1 MNTIKQ
7 LKSLCKELRVLYVED
22 DKIIQKVMLE
32 YLEKFFLQ
40 VISADDGKEGLL
52 SFKKQQFD
60 IVITD
65 LSMPNMNG
73 LDMIEK
79 IRAINKEQIVL
90 VTTAHTGSEY
100 MSRAIKYGVDGYIIK
115 PFDFYQLN
123 GELFKITE
131 KIKKFAQN
139 EEYKKHLQHMI
150 EQKTSELNSMI
161 NFQKYNY
168 DKTLLSMVEMIED
181 RDTYTAG
188 HSQRVAHYSKLI
200 AKDMLYSKEDCEKVH
215 QAGIL
220 HDIGKIATPD
230 VILLN
235 PHKLNELEYKL
246 IKEHVNVGYRL
257 LLNIPMFQDLA
268 EIVQSH
274 HEHYDGSGYPRGLKG
289 DAITPLA
296 RVMTVADAF
305 DAMTTNRIYKG
316 RKTVS
321 QALEELSSLGEKHY
335 FPEVIKSALKVLKDI
350 KIDENI
356 SQLPQTE
363 VEEER
368 FAYFYKDIL
377 CNAYNENYLDLIL
390 VKNSDEMKLKFITV
404 LSLKNFAKYNEN
416 HGWKAGDEVLKKV
429 AECLHDNY
437 AKSYIFRVY
446 GDDFILL
453 SENELDISKLDR
465 NISVISK
472 KELHC
477 GIKVLKISDIDTNKI
492 EYLVNNLESL
502 K

>member
-1 MNTIKQ
+1 MNDLKE
-7 LKSLCKELRVLYVED
+7 LKSLCKDFRVLYVED
-22 DKIIQKVMLE
+22 DLEIQKIMHE
-32 YLEKFFLQ
+32 YLKKFFLH
-40 VISADDGKEGLL
+40 VSVANDGLEGLK
-52 SFKKQQFD
+52 FYKKETFD

-79 IRAINKEQIVL
+79 IREINKEQIIL
-90 VTTAHTGSEY
+90 ITTAHTSSEY

-115 PFDFYQLN
+115 PFDFFQLN
-123 GELFKITE
+123 GELFKIAE
-131 KIKKFAQN
+131 KIKKFSQN
-139 EEYKKHLQHMI
+139 EEYKNHLQRMI
-150 EQKTSELNSMI
+150 EQKTSELSSMMH
-161 NFQKYNY
+161 FEKHNY

-200 AKDMLYSKEDCEKVH
+200 AIGMNYSKEECDKVY

-235 PHKLNELEYKL
+235 PHALNELEYKL

-257 LLNIPMFQDLA
+257 LHNIPMFKNLA
-268 EIVQSH
+268 EIVHSH
-274 HEHYDGSGYPRGLKG
+274 HEHYDGSGYPRGLEG

-296 RVMTVADAF
+296 RVMMVADAF

-316 RKTVS
+316 RKTVP
-321 QALEELSSLGEKHY
+321 QALEELSSLQKIHF
-335 FPEVIKSALKVLKDI
+335 FPEVVQSALKVLKDI
-350 KIDENI
+350 KIDADIN
-356 SQLPQTE
+356 QLPHTA

-377 CNAYNENYLDLIL
+377 CNAYNENYLDLML
-390 VKNSDEMKLKFITV
+390 VRNTLEKKLQFMSVI
-404 LSLKNFAKYNEN
+404 SLKSFTGYNEKY
-416 HGWKAGDEVLKKV
+416 GWKAGDNVLKKV
-429 AECLHDNY
+429 AKYLHNNY
-437 AKSYIFRVY
+437 KESFVFRVY
-446 GDDFILL
+446 GDDFIIL
-453 SENELDISKLDR
+453 SEEELELSQINLHMDIISKH
-465 NISVISK
+465 
-472 KELHC
+472 ELKC
-477 GIKVLKISDIDTNKI
+477 GVKVLNLSDVDITKI
-492 EYLVNNLESL
+492 EYLVNNI